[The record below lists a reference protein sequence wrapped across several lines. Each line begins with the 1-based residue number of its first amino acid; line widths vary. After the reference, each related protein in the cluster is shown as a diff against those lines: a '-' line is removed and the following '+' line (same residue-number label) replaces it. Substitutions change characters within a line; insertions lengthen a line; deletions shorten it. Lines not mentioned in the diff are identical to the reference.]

1 MHAGTGSATA
11 PYRQGKRNRRTRSTQ
26 VPSARWR
33 VSAGG
38 PSPRSISW
46 ASRHSS
52 ARPRTTA
59 TTMRTITI
67 HGTLRLSAFARP
79 GVSLTECQRAAPV
92 GGRNPGATRARPVE
106 RFATFGSGVK
116 EERGTADVKPVSNA
130 PTPGPLVLIAD
141 DDAVTRAV
149 VETWLVGGGYEVIA
163 APDGDAALALALE
176 MEPDLAVLD
185 VSMPGLDGLEVC
197 RALSQAMPAPPPVI
211 FLTGHSGTD
220 ALVTGLDAGAVDYIV
235 KPLNRDVLI
244 ARVRA
249 ALRSKAL
256 RDDLITHATRDA
268 LTGLLNRRELD
279 ARTRA
284 AIAHAQRYE
293 RPLSCAMIDVDH
305 FKAINDRHGHAAGDA
320 ALCEAATR
328 LQETCRETDTI
339 GRYGGEEFIVL
350 FPEISAPD
358 AMVAAE
364 RIRRAFCD
372 AAFTSGGVELQLTA
386 SIGVATWDPNMSVPA
401 SLYSA
406 ADRAL
411 YQAKESGRNRAE
423 LFDAQ
428 YRAAN

>member
-1 MHAGTGSATA
+1 MNAV
-11 PYRQGKRNRRTRSTQ
+11 ST
-26 VPSARWR
+26 V
-33 VSAGG
+33 
-38 PSPRSISW
+38 
-46 ASRHSS
+46 
-52 ARPRTTA
+52 
-59 TTMRTITI
+59 
-67 HGTLRLSAFARP
+67 
-79 GVSLTECQRAAPV
+79 
-92 GGRNPGATRARPVE
+92 
-106 RFATFGSGVK
+106 
-116 EERGTADVKPVSNA
+116 

-149 VETWLVGGGYEVIA
+149 VEAWLVGAGYEVIA
-163 APDGDAALALALE
+163 AEDGDAALALALE

-197 RALSQAMPAPPPVI
+197 RALSEATPAPPPVI

-235 KPLNRDVLI
+235 KPLNREVLV

-279 ARTRA
+279 ARTGA

-305 FKAINDRHGHAAGDA
+305 FKAVNDRHGHAAGDA
-320 ALCEAATR
+320 VLCEAATR
-328 LQETCRETDTI
+328 LRETCRETDTI

-350 FPEISAPD
+350 FPEISAED

-364 RIRRAFCD
+364 RVRRAFCD
-372 AAFTSGGVELQLTA
+372 AAFTSGGVDLLLTA
-386 SIGVATWDPNMSVPA
+386 SIGVATWVPSMTVPA
-401 SLYSA
+401 SLYSS

-411 YQAKESGRNRAE
+411 YQAKERGRNRAE